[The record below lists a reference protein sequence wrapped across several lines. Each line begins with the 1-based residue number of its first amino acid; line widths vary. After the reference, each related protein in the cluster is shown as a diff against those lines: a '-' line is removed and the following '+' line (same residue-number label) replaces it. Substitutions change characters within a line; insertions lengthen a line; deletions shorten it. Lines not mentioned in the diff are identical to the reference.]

1 MGLVIW
7 TFQFAIRATFVI
19 LGLLIVLIPFAIKFI
34 AWTLGLL
41 FDLFLAFVGM
51 FARS

>member
-7 TFQFAIRATFVI
+7 SFQFAVRATFVI
-19 LGLLIVLIPFAIKFI
+19 LALVVILIPFVIKLV
-34 AWTLGLL
+34 AWILGLM
-41 FDLFLAFVGM
+41 FDLFLAFLGM